1 MLKIII
7 LVMALFILIIIA
19 SALSIFLE
27 NFIFLYMI
35 FGAIILSL
43 IIYMI
48 SRILIILGIKSP
60 YSKIKFAKITN
71 KKVSNEFKKMYNS
84 IIKEYANGLEVKRRK
99 LIVCMILLIVIAIAS
114 FILIIYLSKDIVT
127 TRNNAKKFSFI
138 LIPLALFY
146 VYFYKKNYK
155 EYIKEYKDTFIKN
168 FINNINSKLNYDKNG
183 GQDLYNYYLD
193 GEYEDKKFND
203 FCTDDYISCY
213 NEDGTSI
220 DICDVALKNKDEKGN
235 YINTVYEGL
244 FSVSFF
250 NISIPNEVRI
260 KKNQVKTKNNRVEM
274 DSKEFEKYFDVY
286 SDSNILAMEIL
297 THDIMQ
303 EIIDFYNLYKID
315 FEMLLKRNKMYIRFN
330 TGSMFEPNILKKSSN
345 IKSLWV
351 FYNVINFVT
360 TFTIRMNKL
369 LKDLE
374 I

>member
-1 MLKIII
+1 
-7 LVMALFILIIIA
+7 
-19 SALSIFLE
+19 
-27 NFIFLYMI
+27 
-35 FGAIILSL
+35 
-43 IIYMI
+43 
-48 SRILIILGIKSP
+48 
-60 YSKIKFAKITN
+60 
-71 KKVSNEFKKMYNS
+71 MYNS

-203 FCTDDYISCY
+203 FCTDDYINCY

>member
-7 LVMALFILIIIA
+7 LVIALFILIIIA
-19 SALSIFLE
+19 SALSVFLE

-84 IIKEYANGLEVKRRK
+84 IIKEY
-99 LIVCMILLIVIAIAS
+99 
-114 FILIIYLSKDIVT
+114 
-127 TRNNAKKFSFI
+127 
-138 LIPLALFY
+138 
-146 VYFYKKNYK
+146 
-155 EYIKEYKDTFIKN
+155 KDTFIKN
-168 FINNINSKLNYDKNG
+168 FINKINSKLNYDKNG

-193 GEYEDKKFND
+193 AEYRDKKFND
-203 FCTDDYISCY
+203 FCTDDYMSCY

-286 SDSNILAMEIL
+286 SDSNILTMEIL

>member
-7 LVMALFILIIIA
+7 LVIALFILIIIA
-19 SALSIFLE
+19 SVLSIFLE

-60 YSKIKFAKITN
+60 YSKIKFAKIIN

-203 FCTDDYISCY
+203 FCTDDYINCY